1 MKTVYISLLMICFSL
16 LSFTTVEKKFPK
28 AVLKT
33 LDGETIQ
40 LNSAFPL
47 HKLTVVSFWAT
58 WCSPCKKELD
68 AIKELYPE
76 WKKLG
81 IEMVAVSIDDAQALN
96 KVKPMVAQKGWAYT
110 ILSDQNKD
118 MLRVLNF
125 QSVPQTFV
133 VDPSGNIVY
142 THNGYA
148 PGDEYELEK
157 KLKELLK

>member
-1 MKTVYISLLMICFSL
+1 MKIIYSSLLVLCITLF
-16 LSFTTVEKKFPK
+16 SFTMGDKKFPK
-28 AVLKT
+28 ADLKT
-33 LDGETIQ
+33 LDGQTIH
-40 LNSAFPL
+40 LNGTFQN

-81 IEMVAVSIDDAQALN
+81 VELVAVTIDDAQALN
-96 KVKPMVAQKGWAYT
+96 KVKPMVAQKGWSYT

-118 MLRVLNF
+118 MLRLLNF

-133 VDPSGNIVY
+133 VDATGTIVY

-157 KLKELLK
+157 KLKEFLK